1 MFDLSILNDKLFL
14 ADPAALRLCV
24 AKLRTFATCPSAR
37 EVAEARRKGLDD
49 ARQAAGRAIRTSR
62 GKVGVIP
69 VHGPIDQR
77 MSSELMKLGGTSTEE
92 VAAALDAL
100 LADSQVEAIVLH
112 VDSPG
117 GHIYGVE
124 ELSDRIFAARGRKK
138 IYAAA
143 DSMAAS
149 AGYWIASAAE
159 TLIVTPG
166 GDVGSVG
173 VYAAHVD
180 QSKALEAEG
189 LTVSLVSA
197 GKYKVELSPYG
208 PLAEEARGHLQEMVD
223 TTYTKFTAA
232 LKRNR
237 GVSLEAVRKD
247 FGEGR
252 LVPAAKAL
260 ASKMV
265 DRVLPFQ
272 DLMTKLTGGSDGGQR
287 ATAEV
292 LRLRHEQAK
301 REAALLGAK

>member
-14 ADPAALRLCV
+14 ADPAALRLAV
-24 AKLRTFATCPSAR
+24 AKLRTFNTCPSAR
-37 EVAEARRKGLDD
+37 EVAEARRKGMDD
-49 ARQAAGRAIRTSR
+49 ARQAASRAIRTSR

-197 GKYKVELSPYG
+197 GKYKTELSPYG

-252 LVPAAKAL
+252 LVPAAKAV
-260 ASKMV
+260 ASKMA
-265 DRVLPFQ
+265 DRIMPFS